1 MCSVLLCIFFLGH
14 RITPF
19 VPTVFTGNL
28 YGDMA
33 EPTVLFSLRQCLTLA
48 EIIITLPS
56 CKLTAALPS
65 SRYQPLPAVQS
76 QSCPPPFEAQWIC
89 RLLRQPGTKDTLA
102 AKRIPPQG
110 MERRFKPDS
119 RELHG
124 VVSRACGRGWLCN
137 IRHLFGV
144 ADFES
149 VVAIGT
155 LLGFY
160 QSNCEYC
167 TQNAV
172 RQR

>member
-1 MCSVLLCIFFLGH
+1 MQLCIFFLGH

-19 VPTVFTGNL
+19 VPSVFTGNL
-28 YGDMA
+28 YGDMD
-33 EPTVLFSLRQCLTLA
+33 EPDVLFSLRQCLTLA

-76 QSCPPPFEAQWIC
+76 QSCPPPFEAQLVC
-89 RLLRQPGTKDTLA
+89 RLFKGHIGG
-102 AKRIPPQG
+102 RIPPQG
-110 MERRFKPDS
+110 MERQFKPDS

-160 QSNCEYC
+160 QSNCKYC
-167 TQNAV
+167 TQNTA
-172 RQR
+172 